1 MRPKASSS
9 PTARCTASPP
19 ASGPRTSRRRTAW
32 PAPSRP
38 ALSGSTRTTST
49 IPQRRSAA
57 TSSRGSGETWDARR
71 WTTIRSSRPCGL
83 DYECGVRNAECGIE
97 GPRSVNEAYIC
108 AALRTPVGKHGGALA
123 GVRADDLAAI
133 PIKAVVER
141 SGVDPLVIDDVIL
154 GCTNQAGED
163 NRNVARMALL
173 LAGLPVEVPGQT
185 VSRLCGSGVQAV
197 ASAAQAIK
205 ADEGA
210 VFIAGGVENMTRAP
224 YVTLKTGEAWSRRA
238 PETADTTVGWRFTNP
253 RLKQDW
259 TISLGETAEVVA
271 QRYKITRAEQDA
283 FAVESQRPADAAL
296 KACVFT
302 DGLVWFPPP
311 DGTTFAK
318 DEYPRA
324 GTTLESVAKLKPAF
338 RSDGTVTAASSSG
351 INDGAAALLIM
362 GRSKAVE
369 GGGGRWQPLARVVAT
384 AVAGV
389 DPSCMGLGPIPATQ
403 KVLKRAGLSIE
414 QIDLIEL
421 NEAFAAQAIAC
432 VRELR
437 LDPAK
442 VNIYGGAIALGHPL
456 GATGARLLTT
466 LVHALRRTQSRYGL
480 CAMCIGV
487 GQGIA
492 MIVERA

>member
-1 MRPKASSS
+1 M
-9 PTARCTASPP
+9 T
-19 ASGPRTSRRRTAW
+19 
-32 PAPSRP
+32 
-38 ALSGSTRTTST
+38 
-49 IPQRRSAA
+49 
-57 TSSRGSGETWDARR
+57 
-71 WTTIRSSRPCGL
+71 
-83 DYECGVRNAECGIE
+83 
-97 GPRSVNEAYIC
+97 EAYIC

-123 GVRADDLAAI
+123 QVRADDLAAI
-133 PIKAVVER
+133 PITAVVER
-141 SGVDPLVIDDVIL
+141 SGIDPLTIDDVIL

-185 VSRLCGSGVQAV
+185 VNRLCGSGLQAV

-224 YVTLKTGEAWSRRA
+224 YVTLKAGEAWSRRV

-253 RLKQDW
+253 RMKKEW
-259 TISLGETAEVVA
+259 TIALGETAELVA
-271 QRYKITRAEQDA
+271 ERYKITRAEQDA
-283 FAVESQRPADAAL
+283 FAVESQRRAEAAL

-302 DGLVWFPPP
+302 DELVPVALL
-311 DGTTFAK
+311 DGTTFAR

-324 GTTLESVAKLKPAF
+324 GTTLESVGNLKPAF
-338 RSDGTVTAASSSG
+338 KHGGTVTAASSSG
-351 INDGAAALLIM
+351 INDGAAALL
-362 GRSKAVE
+362 VT
-369 GGGGRWQPLARVVAT
+369 GGTGGKGGIEPLARVVAT

-403 KVLKRAGLSIE
+403 KVLKRTGLSIE

-432 VRELR
+432 IRELR

-466 LVHALRRTQSRYGL
+466 LVHALHRTKSRYGL

>member
-1 MRPKASSS
+1 M
-9 PTARCTASPP
+9 
-19 ASGPRTSRRRTAW
+19 
-32 PAPSRP
+32 
-38 ALSGSTRTTST
+38 
-49 IPQRRSAA
+49 
-57 TSSRGSGETWDARR
+57 
-71 WTTIRSSRPCGL
+71 
-83 DYECGVRNAECGIE
+83 
-97 GPRSVNEAYIC
+97 NEAYIC
-108 AALRTPVGKHGGALA
+108 AALRTPVGKHGGSLA

-141 SGVDPLVIDDVIL
+141 SGVDPLSIDDVIL

-185 VSRLCGSGVQAV
+185 VNRLCGSGLQAA

-205 ADEGA
+205 AAEGD
-210 VFIAGGVENMTRAP
+210 VFVAGGVENMTRAP
-224 YVTLKTGEAWSRRA
+224 YVTLKSGEAWSRKA

-271 QRYKITRAEQDA
+271 KRYKITRTEQDA
-283 FAVESQRPADAAL
+283 FAVESQRRAEAAL

-302 DGLVWFPPP
+302 DELVPVPLP
-311 DGTTFAK
+311 DGTAFAK

-338 RSDGTVTAASSSG
+338 QKDGTVTAASSSG
-351 INDGAAALLIM
+351 INDGAAALLVTS
-362 GRSKAVE
+362 RQAK
-369 GGGGRWQPLARVVAT
+369 PLARIVAT

-403 KVLKRAGLSIE
+403 KVLKRAGLTID

-432 VRELR
+432 IRELN

-466 LVHALRRTQSRYGL
+466 LVHALHRTKSRYGL
-480 CAMCIGV
+480 CTMCIGV

>member
-1 MRPKASSS
+1 MR
-9 PTARCTASPP
+9 
-19 ASGPRTSRRRTAW
+19 
-32 PAPSRP
+32 
-38 ALSGSTRTTST
+38 
-49 IPQRRSAA
+49 
-57 TSSRGSGETWDARR
+57 
-71 WTTIRSSRPCGL
+71 
-83 DYECGVRNAECGIE
+83 
-97 GPRSVNEAYIC
+97 EAFVVE
-108 AALRTPVGKHGGALA
+108 AVRTPVGKHGGSLA
-123 GVRADDLAAI
+123 GVRPDDLAAV
-133 PIKAVVER
+133 PIKAVVEG
-141 SGVDPLVIDDVIL
+141 SGVDPSSVDDVIL
-154 GCTNQAGED
+154 GCANQAGED

-185 VSRLCGSGVQAV
+185 LNRLCGSGLQAA

-205 ADEGA
+205 AGEGDT
-210 VFIAGGVENMTRAP
+210 FIAGGVESMTRAP
-224 YVTLKTGEAWSRRA
+224 YVMLKSGDPWSRKA
-238 PETADTTVGWRFTNP
+238 PEIADTTVGWRFVNP
-253 RLKQDW
+253 RMKQEW

-271 QRYKITRAEQDA
+271 ERYKISRAEQDA
-283 FAVESQRPADAAL
+283 FAVESQRRAEQAL
-296 KACVFT
+296 KQCVFT
-302 DGLVWFPPP
+302 DELVPVTLP
-311 DGTTFAK
+311 DGSVFAK

-324 GTTLESVAKLKPAF
+324 GTTLDAVSKLKPAF
-338 RSDGTVTAASSSG
+338 KKDGTVTAASSSG
-351 INDGAAALLIM
+351 INDGAAALLVTAAKGGE
-362 GRSKAVE
+362 GRRGAAM
-369 GGGGRWQPLARVVAT
+369 ARIVAT

-389 DPSCMGLGPIPATQ
+389 DPSCMGLGPIPAT
-403 KVLKRAGLSIE
+403 KKALKRAGLTID
-414 QIDLIEL
+414 QIDLVEL